1 MNISIDEVLE
11 QFTHYNPEADLD
23 LTTFSNFRDKLAAC
37 INDLIVNDFPAFIHL
52 LYSIDISESKITEL
66 MRSDDNQ
73 PATTVITQ
81 LIIERQLQKANSRTS
96 SAKGD
101 DIPEDEK
108 W

>member
-1 MNISIDEVLE
+1 
-11 QFTHYNPEADLD
+11 
-23 LTTFSNFRDKLAAC
+23 
-37 INDLIVNDFPAFIHL
+37 
-52 LYSIDISESKITEL
+52 